1 MLTRSVIVAVLSVF
15 APAVAAAQVRSHGY
29 LVAGPF
35 VIDEESSGA
44 TTFGVAVGGERL
56 VGGGV
61 SIGGEGGLIKEVGL
75 ALSANAT
82 KHFSIPAL
90 SRVLPFATGGY
101 TMFVN
106 PHGIAHAANV
116 GVGLTFSGAHGLG
129 ARLELREHFLN
140 RTGEHFL
147 AIRIGLTF

>member
-1 MLTRSVIVAVLSVF
+1 MLTRSVIVALLSVF
-15 APAVAAAQVRSHGY
+15 APAVAAAQVQSHGY

-44 TTFGVAVGGERL
+44 TTFGVAVGGERV

-61 SIGGEGGLIKEVGL
+61 SIGGEGGFVKEAFGV
-75 ALSANAT
+75 LSANAT
-82 KHFSIPAL
+82 KHFSTPAL

-101 TMFVN
+101 TMFVS
-106 PHGIAHAANV
+106 PYGIAHAANV
-116 GVGLTFSGAHGLG
+116 GVGLTYAGARGLG
-129 ARLELREHFLN
+129 ARLELRDHFRN
-140 RTGEHFL
+140 RIGEHYL